1 MTEPLSP
8 AAQAVLDAANGFN
21 SYGPDDVLNESRWIA
36 AAALE
41 AVADQVVYFPGRYPL
56 NEYMEG
62 MREAK
67 REVREKLLFIA
78 AELRAQ

>member
-1 MTEPLSP
+1 MNEPLSP
-8 AAQAVLDAANGFN
+8 SAQVVLDACFYQDHPSARHI
-21 SYGPDDVLNESRWIA
+21 L

-67 REVREKLLFIA
+67 REVREKLLAIA
-78 AELRAQ
+78 AELKQ

>member
-1 MTEPLSP
+1 MNEPLSP
-8 AAQAVLDAANGFN
+8 AAEVM
-21 SYGPDDVLNESRWIA
+21 IA
-36 AAALE
+36 YWKGQEASQQLGVAAALE

-78 AELRAQ
+78 AELRQ